1 MSGQSLGCGPFTNP
15 TTSNVKDNQ
24 EKAKEL
30 LINFNSNSY
39 VPINRLFKN
48 KNSKQAKVK
57 TSFYWRFRQ
66 PQFSIPDSFNKRG
79 ESLEELKG

>member
-48 KNSKQAKVK
+48 KNSKQQKL
-57 TSFYWRFRQ
+57 WFRQ